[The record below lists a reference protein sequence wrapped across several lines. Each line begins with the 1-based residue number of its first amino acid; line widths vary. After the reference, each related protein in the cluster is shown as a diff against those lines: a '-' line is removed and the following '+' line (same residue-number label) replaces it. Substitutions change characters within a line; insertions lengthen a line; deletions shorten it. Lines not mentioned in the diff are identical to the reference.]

1 MSRTAKAL
9 LIAGALF
16 VLGIVIGGVG
26 FLSGGVAALE
36 ENYGQNS
43 VANSQSWSESVA
55 KLEIN
60 TVSDNVML
68 LPAEDGLCRVDWK
81 DTRYGYYEVSLERG
95 TLEIRYRD
103 TVQNIFFDFGEN
115 ESRTVAVYL
124 PESIYESL
132 QVTTTSGN
140 FASSGFSF
148 DETKLTTTS
157 GQVGLE
163 DGFFGEAKIN
173 TTSGDVVLHG
183 CDASA
188 TEINTTSGSVVLHDY
203 DAAATKIVT
212 TSGEVGLGNGS
223 FGEAKINTT
232 SGDVVLDGY
241 DATTTEIT
249 TTSGNVIG
257 TVATPQTYHV
267 HTVSGDVSCP
277 EDAPGGGT
285 FEIHTTSGGVKLSV
299 EE

>member
-1 MSRTAKAL
+1 MSKTAKAL
-9 LIAGALF
+9 IVAACLILLGA
-16 VLGIVIGGVG
+16 VIGGIG
-26 FLSGGVAALE
+26 FLCGGWDTLT
-36 ENYGQNS
+36 ENYGPGS
-43 VANSQSWSESVA
+43 VENSQSWSDPVT
-55 KLEIN
+55 KLKIS
-60 TVSDNVML
+60 TVSDNVVL
-68 LPAEDGLCRVDWK
+68 LPSEDGRCRVDWK

-148 DETKLTTTS
+148 DKTKLTTTS

-232 SGDVVLDGY
+232 SGDVVLDCY
-241 DATTTEIT
+241 DASSTVIT

-257 TVATPQTYHV
+257 TVSAPKGFFVQ
-267 HTVSGDVSCP
+267 TVSGTADYPVN
-277 EDAPGGGT
+277 DYWTGT
-285 FEIHTTSGGVKLSV
+285 FDVHPTSGYVKI
-299 EE
+299 EYQ